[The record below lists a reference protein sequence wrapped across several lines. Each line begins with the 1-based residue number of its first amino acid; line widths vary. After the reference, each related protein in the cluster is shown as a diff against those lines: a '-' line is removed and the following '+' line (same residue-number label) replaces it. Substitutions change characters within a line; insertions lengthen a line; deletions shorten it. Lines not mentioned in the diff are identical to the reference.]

1 VQSERQQPWSNREY
15 GDPVVCS
22 EHCCHLSQ
30 SSDSG
35 RNSAPTDAPVGLKDS
50 KRKQGL
56 SKSSEEQQD
65 LSSSWKEDGDVLD
78 CEHKRSRTSGGEIIP
93 SSDRQGA
100 VESMS
105 TETVDSLQNTTR
117 TVTTFK
123 QVDLSKKL
131 EKLLGATRKTGLHQ
145 PRKTVTQGEGS
156 EILKSQ
162 QSQEDSMISHETGI
176 QESAKDEPAISKI
189 PQQAGSLHQH
199 LIQGCLG

>member
-1 VQSERQQPWSNREY
+1 MCQQ
-15 GDPVVCS
+15 
-22 EHCCHLSQ
+22 SQ

-35 RNSAPTDAPVGLKDS
+35 RNSAPIDAPIVLKDS

-65 LSSSWKEDGDVLD
+65 LSSSQKKDEDVLD

>member
-1 VQSERQQPWSNREY
+1 MCQQ
-15 GDPVVCS
+15 
-22 EHCCHLSQ
+22 SQ

-35 RNSAPTDAPVGLKDS
+35 RNSAPTDAPVGPKDS

-162 QSQEDSMISHETGI
+162 QSQEDSMISHQTGI